1 MFSEAYS
8 DFMYHASEYI
18 PAITHVSP
26 ITMIGLGVVAM
37 GTLLYL
43 FTRVPE
49 YLLVVVTALLY
60 AAAPLLR

>member
-1 MFSEAYS
+1 MLHEMFSDY
-8 DFMYHASEYI
+8 MYQVSEYL
-18 PAITHVSP
+18 PVLSSVSP
-26 ITMIGLGVVAM
+26 VTMIGLGIVAL
-37 GTLLYL
+37 GSLLYL